1 MMISSG
7 LCGRAGTCLFFFPT
21 MFIRQ
26 TGYQVSQCVYGKA
39 GRGGFRTGGGW
50 PLSSIFSFSLP
61 CLSLLS
67 LISLVSFPLALP
79 IYTLLP
85 SVVDVSWA
93 LTFFS
98 FSHLALRVVSLASF
112 FIFQLVRHPFTRL
125 ESSSSPSTTL
135 SYHHQHYHHHHHH
148 HIYQRRYLGRTLKRM
163 RK

>member
-1 MMISSG
+1 MMIFSG

-39 GRGGFRTGGGW
+39 GKGGFQTGGGW
-50 PLSSIFSFSLP
+50 PLSFIFSFSLP
-61 CLSLLS
+61 CLSLYLS
-67 LISLVSFPLALP
+67 SLSFLFLALP

-98 FSHLALRVVSLASF
+98 FPHLALRVLPR
-112 FIFQLVRHPFTRL
+112 IIYLFQLV
-125 ESSSSPSTTL
+125 
-135 SYHHQHYHHHHHH
+135 HHAPAFNHHHHHH
-148 HIYQRRYLGRTLKRM
+148 QRLYLIIINIIIIIFISEDILVGR
-163 RK
+163 